1 MALDDWPE
9 PDRDWAGRYLL
20 GLFREGVEASASS
33 ERQAELIAAVHAAG
47 VPAEEL
53 FGDPADVARADAP
66 DLAGP
71 SAVAAAESAD
81 RAGARDAVGYAG
93 AALLLLGVIAAIMVL
108 VSGDGPIDVRVGV
121 VAVLLAI
128 IGGMI
133 AGSVALFHS
142 MAGRLRAAALA
153 GAVAVGVVLV
163 GGSQVTW
170 SGRDVVLIA
179 DLPRWAAALGLL
191 LPGVLA
197 ILTARLV
204 PARAAQTAW
213 DDDAWFD
220 RFRGVLTTKGVPA
233 GVAREHERT
242 LREGLAGTTAMQ
254 EYGRPDA
261 FALTL
266 AADDPAAPGR
276 RLWWGAAGWFALAV
290 LQAAFIPD
298 DHGFWLL
305 LRVVLIALLIWLGVR
320 SALRARRARPAAP
333 SPKAVQ

>member
-33 ERQAELIAAVHAAG
+33 ERQVELIAAVHAAG

-128 IGGMI
+128 IGGLI
-133 AGSVALFHS
+133 IG
-142 MAGRLRAAALA
+142 
-153 GAVAVGVVLV
+153 VGEKLSEIYIGPMF
-163 GGSQVTW
+163 GGGIEIW
-170 SGRDVVLIA
+170 FA
-179 DLPRWAAALGLL
+179 Y
-191 LPGVLA
+191 VLA
-197 ILTARLV
+197 LV
-204 PARAAQTAW
+204 FLLVRPQGL
-213 DDDAWFD
+213 FGEKIID
-220 RFRGVLTTKGVPA
+220 RV
-233 GVAREHERT
+233 
-242 LREGLAGTTAMQ
+242 
-254 EYGRPDA
+254 
-261 FALTL
+261 
-266 AADDPAAPGR
+266 
-276 RLWWGAAGWFALAV
+276 
-290 LQAAFIPD
+290 
-298 DHGFWLL
+298 
-305 LRVVLIALLIWLGVR
+305 
-320 SALRARRARPAAP
+320 
-333 SPKAVQ
+333 